1 MEAIAHVQ
9 NDPQKIWSAV
19 LGELELQMSPAN
31 FTTWVKPCRLLAMED
46 NVWKI
51 GAPNGFSKSR
61 IETKYQPLI
70 EKIISSH
77 LGQPVRIYCEIAATA
92 TESPNKG
99 FFANDD
105 IRPAPRMDS
114 LGQAP
119 PYKSADSAHAAPTP
133 LPSNTGSFAG
143 SPRMDGIT
151 GPIGSSEA
159 HGTAHAS
166 QQTVAWSGSPQN
178 NNGMGTDIRLNPR
191 FRFDNFVVGENNKLA
206 HAAAVA
212 VSENPGE
219 SYNPLFLY
227 GGVGLGKTHLMHA
240 IAQTVIDNHP
250 GEEILYVTSEKF
262 TNELIG
268 SIRTSQ
274 TEQFRRKYRSVRV
287 LLIDDIQFI
296 GGKET
301 TQEEFFHTF
310 NAIYE
315 AGGQVVLSSDRPPS
329 EIKTLESRLQSRF
342 SAGLIADI
350 QKPNYETR
358 YAILESKAKSR
369 SLSLSPEVLSLIA
382 DKVISNIREL
392 EGALNRV
399 VTHCKVHN
407 LPVTKDVVTN
417 ILTAYATTQPVK
429 KRLNP
434 EKILE
439 AVVAYYEVSD
449 EAIRGKSRKRE
460 YVVPRQVA
468 MFLIRDMAEASLNQI
483 GDLFGGKDHTTVL
496 HACQKVEKALKDD
509 NKLQRDVRE
518 ITEKL

>member
-31 FTTWVKPCRLLAMED
+31 FTTWVKPCRLLAMDD

-77 LGQPVRIYCEIAATA
+77 IGQPVRIYCEIAAAASEAPT
-92 TESPNKG
+92 KG
-99 FFANDD
+99 FFANSDL
-105 IRPAPRMDS
+105 RPAPRMDS

-119 PYKSADSAHAAPTP
+119 ARQENSPYQHTP
-133 LPSNTGSFAG
+133 PATTSQSSFAG

-151 GPIGSSEA
+151 GPIGSRA
-159 HGTAHAS
+159 LQGPQNN
-166 QQTVAWSGSPQN
+166 QQTVAWSGTPQN
-178 NNGMGTDIRLNPR
+178 NNGMGTDVRLNPR

-206 HAAAVA
+206 HAASVA

-240 IAQTVIDNHP
+240 IAQTVINNHP

-274 TEQFRRKYRSVRV
+274 TEQFRRKYRNVRV

-342 SAGLIADI
+342 SAGLIADV

-358 YAILESKAKSR
+358 YAILESKANSR
-369 SLSLSPEVLSLIA
+369 SISLSPEVLSLIA
-382 DKVISNIREL
+382 DKVVSNIREL

-429 KRLNP
+429 QRVNP

-439 AVVAYYEVSD
+439 AVIDYYDISD

-468 MFLIRDMAEASLNQI
+468 MYLIRDRAESSLNQI
-483 GDLFGGKDHTTVL
+483 GEMFGGKDHTTVL
-496 HACQKVEKALKDD
+496 HACQKMEKELKEDK
-509 NKLQRDVRE
+509 KLQRDLRE
-518 ITEKL
+518 IREKL